1 MEMIP
6 NICSFVY
13 KFYDTQ
19 KTLSHQIEVASDAAY
34 RLPVNPSGGDT
45 AQAADVKPGAPERA
59 AILS

>member
-6 NICSFVY
+6 NMCSFVY

-34 RLPVNPSGGDT
+34 RLPVNPSDGDT
-45 AQAADVKPGAPERA
+45 AQAADAKPGAPE
-59 AILS
+59 